1 MPAKFL
7 ARSSIGVIEIF
18 GLIGGG
24 AKVQAQAQLID
35 RVRRDRRFKA
45 VVVDIDSP
53 GGAAPASELLYRSL
67 RRTAKDK
74 PVVAYVRGTG
84 ASGAYYLASAA
95 NVIVALPSALVGSIG
110 VIYMRP
116 VIQDLLRKM
125 GVSVNVF
132 TAGRLKDMTGF
143 WRSPTSE
150 EESKFQDLIS
160 EVYDNFVESVSEGR
174 NMPAEQVREL
184 ATGEIFTAKTAL
196 EKGLIDRLGDFDD
209 ALETAAE
216 LGKAKPRPVWVRPK
230 RGMMDRFTSRFAGPA
245 VSLEPLNELAQLM
258 TGGLYY
264 IAPGYGPVDVR

>member
-1 MPAKFL
+1 MPVKFL

-18 GLIGGG
+18 GIIGGG

-35 RVRRDRRFKA
+35 QVRRDRNFKA

-53 GGAAPASELLYRSL
+53 GGSAAASEVLYRSL
-67 RRTAKDK
+67 RRTAQDK

-95 NVIVALPSALVGSIG
+95 NIIMALPSALVGSIG

-116 VIQDLLRKM
+116 VIQDLLERM
-125 GVSVNVF
+125 GVRVNVF
-132 TAGRLKDMTGF
+132 SAGRLKGMTGF

-160 EVYDNFVESVSEGR
+160 QVYDNFVESVSEGR
-174 NMPAEQVREL
+174 KMPADQVREL

-209 ALETAAE
+209 ALEAAAE
-216 LGKAKPRPVWVRPK
+216 LGKTKPRPVWVRPK
-230 RGMMDRFTSRFAGPA
+230 RGVMDRFAGRLAGPA
-245 VSLEPLNELAQLM
+245 VSLEPLTELAQLM
-258 TGGLYY
+258 SGGVYY
-264 IAPGYGPVDVR
+264 IAPGYGPVEG